1 MDDNICR
8 YQEIEQVYTTNL
20 DTWLANLYFTI
31 ERRDT
36 LAIPNSVKLVLD
48 EETKQRHEKYML
60 LEEQKE
66 DKDSIENLKL
76 EFMDING
83 ILPDIID

>member
-1 MDDNICR
+1 MKI
-8 YQEIEQVYTTNL
+8 
-20 DTWLANLYFTI
+20 
-31 ERRDT
+31 
-36 LAIPNSVKLVLD
+36 
-48 EETKQRHEKYML
+48 YML

-83 ILPDIID
+83 ILPDVID